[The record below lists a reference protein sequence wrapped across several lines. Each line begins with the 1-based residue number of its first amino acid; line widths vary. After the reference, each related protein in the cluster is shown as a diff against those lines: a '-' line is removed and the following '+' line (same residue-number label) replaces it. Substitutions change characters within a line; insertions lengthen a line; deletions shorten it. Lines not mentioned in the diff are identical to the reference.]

1 MSIVA
6 NHGESRFTKM
16 ATRALEPSYIV
27 ARWVQFPS
35 IRPSV
40 KNTDSHRH
48 DVTGVLGTDGDFQ
61 LCRVVK

>member
-1 MSIVA
+1 
-6 NHGESRFTKM
+6 M
-16 ATRALEPSYIV
+16 ATRALETSYIV

-40 KNTDSHRH
+40 KIPTATAN